1 MLPIDLGH
9 NDSFLNFLLYMYNTK
24 ISNGNNSLQKKKN
37 ENKNNHPTKYIR
49 IKIDL

>member
-24 ISNGNNSLQKKKN
+24 ISNGNNSLQKKKRM
-37 ENKNNHPTKYIR
+37 R
-49 IKIDL
+49 IKTTKQQNILELK